1 MPREQVTL
9 SWTGDVDLARVESLR
24 AELQQALAGNP
35 AQLIVDLS
43 EVTFIDSMGVGLLL
57 EARVAAIRA
66 DTRLVLRDMTTGTR
80 SLLLATGTL
89 KLFNREVT
97 DAPTQPA

>member
-1 MPREQVTL
+1 MSRELVTL
-9 SWTGDVDLARVESLR
+9 SWVGDVDLGRVEELR
-24 AELQQALAGNP
+24 AQLTQALAGNP
-35 AQLIVDLS
+35 AQLIIDLS
-43 EVTFIDSMGVGLLL
+43 EVAFIDSMGVGLLL

-66 DTRLVLRDMTTGTR
+66 DTRLVLRDMTTRTR
-80 SLLLATGTL
+80 SILLATGTL